1 MESLGSPNRKSL
13 QTGWMGHRDIPR
25 PPLVRR
31 EHRHKATDWLDC
43 VLTIWIAEA
52 MLESF
57 RRHPSSEQEPS

>member
-1 MESLGSPNRKSL
+1 MESLGSRNRTVL

-31 EHRHKATDWLDC
+31 EHRRAATDWLDC

-57 RRHPSSEQEPS
+57 RRHLPSEPEPS